1 MCWRRGYNQKG
12 RGRSPSVVYSF
23 PGGLRLA
30 PQEIFIFCIVWDGF
44 WCIFSH
50 CSCLAIYPVSIC
62 ALYYCCICALC
73 GISKP
78 SQDLPNLLA
87 STFQFAMFLSIILV
101 GFCVPWQHF
110 TEENEEIVGNAGG
123 KDDLER
129 QPILGGNVN
138 RPVMYSSTDG
148 DLMHNHWALYS
159 NNLYWKLNILKISF
173 VLLLIR
179 VCICM
184 VALLSVLQLWLNLLL
199 YLDYYNSLGFF
210 YISVVIIFVTCVSLL
225 VVITYYVVC
234 LVTKVFFQDFL
245 ITSATYNSCSLIII
259 LLHFTIY
266 KPDSQNSFPDNDYR
280 MVGVFRGV
288 IIS

>member
-1 MCWRRGYNQKG
+1 M
-12 RGRSPSVVYSF
+12 
-23 PGGLRLA
+23 
-30 PQEIFIFCIVWDGF
+30 
-44 WCIFSH
+44 
-50 CSCLAIYPVSIC
+50 AIYPVSIC

-148 DLMHNHWALYS
+148 DLMHNH
-159 NNLYWKLNILKISF
+159 
-173 VLLLIR
+173 
-179 VCICM
+179 
-184 VALLSVLQLWLNLLL
+184 
-199 YLDYYNSLGFF
+199 
-210 YISVVIIFVTCVSLL
+210 
-225 VVITYYVVC
+225 
-234 LVTKVFFQDFL
+234 
-245 ITSATYNSCSLIII
+245 
-259 LLHFTIY
+259 
-266 KPDSQNSFPDNDYR
+266 
-280 MVGVFRGV
+280 
-288 IIS
+288 